1 MRRLLSGKRIIK
13 VNSRSK
19 KQQHAAHRQH
29 VSSVNQRSALHEHLL
44 PVILCPTELKHRVQN
59 WHIYLEYLGW
69 HLKVSKQI
77 SRWQGSK
84 YRRHG
89 AAAPLGREGRKKKKK
104 TTKTWKAKL
113 ISINFFF
120 TLFIHFLDK
129 KKADHKNV

>member
-1 MRRLLSGKRIIK
+1 M
-13 VNSRSK
+13 
-19 KQQHAAHRQH
+19 AHRQH

-77 SRWQGSK
+77 SRWRGSK

-89 AAAPLGREGRKKKKK
+89 AAAPLGREGRKKKKTMEGK
-104 TTKTWKAKL
+104 THFH
-113 ISINFFF
+113 NFFF
-120 TLFIHFLDK
+120 LHYLFIFWIK